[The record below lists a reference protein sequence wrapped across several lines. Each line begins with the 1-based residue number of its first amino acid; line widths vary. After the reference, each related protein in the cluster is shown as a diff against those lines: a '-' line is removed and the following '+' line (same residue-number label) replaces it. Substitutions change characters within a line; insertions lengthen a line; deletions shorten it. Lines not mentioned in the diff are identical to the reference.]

1 MVSEG
6 RATLMPIPSLD
17 CCSNPRRPERPPGPV
32 HLKTILV
39 EFALARYLT
48 RVLWAIPMHDRLDH
62 VGRSDAT
69 IDSLLRANL
78 LRTAA
83 LTTSTL
89 ALVWTV
95 WRGSGGSGA
104 ARS

>member
-48 RVLWAIPMHDRLDH
+48 RVLWAIP
-62 VGRSDAT
+62 T
-69 IDSLLRANL
+69 P
-78 LRTAA
+78 
-83 LTTSTL
+83 
-89 ALVWTV
+89 
-95 WRGSGGSGA
+95 
-104 ARS
+104 ARSAEATLSRTGISRLKERTRRRRISGRTSYQSVSFGLV

>member
-1 MVSEG
+1 MVIAPGFASFLSG
-6 RATLMPIPSLD
+6 AVFYWTRPAHVSRPVAAIVSVAGVVSIAT
-17 CCSNPRRPERPPGPV
+17 
-32 HLKTILV
+32 T
-39 EFALARYLT
+39 
-48 RVLWAIPMHDRLDH
+48 VLWAIPMHDRLDH